1 MELLGSI
8 ILDKKELTMCDAI
21 EELVGKSGL
30 GNLFESTAHVKLTTS
45 SAPFTLTPL
54 HKKNARNVSRDAV
67 SFQCPNTIVRLRS
80 EASVGFAC

>member
-1 MELLGSI
+1 MVNSLMIHQQGGKAVWASKFMELLGSI

-45 SAPFTLTPL
+45 SAPFSLTPL
-54 HKKNARNVSRDAV
+54 HRKNERNVSR
-67 SFQCPNTIVRLRS
+67 
-80 EASVGFAC
+80 